1 MTIEDIALQ
10 MTPGIGIKGAV
21 HLLELF
27 GDARSIFAATAD
39 ELVAKADLRPDTA
52 QQIVRRKG
60 FPAAEKELAH
70 CRRNDIAAVASTD
83 PEYPA
88 LLREIPDYPHVI
100 YIKGCVEALS
110 ARCMHRSID
119 SFRAVR
125 LSTNVPAPC
134 CTFSNPMLA
143 KIFTASRTV
152 ERPTPKIFINSDSVG
167 NFPPTSNRPC
177 AICSCNRTAISS
189 ANDLFRIVVSVLSI
203 ITSSDVCAKITD
215 FSKIKKLFAYSNI
228 VRIFTN
234 TRSEN
239 MSPKAYTEQEEQ
251 LARFAK
257 AMGHPARM
265 AILRFLAG
273 QDSCF
278 FGDIHEVL
286 PIAKA
291 TVSQHLK
298 ELKAAG
304 LIQGEIEAPK
314 VRYCINRENWAKAR
328 ESFADF
334 FCEYRKK
341 GSCCG

>member
-1 MTIEDIALQ
+1 
-10 MTPGIGIKGAV
+10 
-21 HLLELF
+21 
-27 GDARSIFAATAD
+27 
-39 ELVAKADLRPDTA
+39 
-52 QQIVRRKG
+52 
-60 FPAAEKELAH
+60 
-70 CRRNDIAAVASTD
+70 
-83 PEYPA
+83 
-88 LLREIPDYPHVI
+88 
-100 YIKGCVEALS
+100 
-110 ARCMHRSID
+110 
-119 SFRAVR
+119 
-125 LSTNVPAPC
+125 
-134 CTFSNPMLA
+134 
-143 KIFTASRTV
+143 
-152 ERPTPKIFINSDSVG
+152 
-167 NFPPTSNRPC
+167 
-177 AICSCNRTAISS
+177 
-189 ANDLFRIVVSVLSI
+189 
-203 ITSSDVCAKITD
+203 
-215 FSKIKKLFAYSNI
+215 
-228 VRIFTN
+228 
-234 TRSEN
+234 

-334 FCEYRKK
+334 FCEYRKVPVAVETAFFRENVRN
-341 GSCCG
+341 SSNYI

>member
-1 MTIEDIALQ
+1 MRGLGGEQTTGIRINVFESFLQMHGGRTIEFVQYFVMRSLGQSHVEIDIGRDTVVQSSGCGGRTAPGEVCPDLFDIRLRTSLRGPFDNGDLQ
-10 MTPGIGIKGAV
+10 NPPD
-21 HLLELF
+21 LLQ
-27 GDARSIFAATAD
+27 IAD
-39 ELVAKADLRPDTA
+39 VGTLHAPLHRLVPCRPAFDE
-52 QQIVRRKG
+52 R
-60 FPAAEKELAH
+60 
-70 CRRNDIAAVASTD
+70 
-83 PEYPA
+83 
-88 LLREIPDYPHVI
+88 
-100 YIKGCVEALS
+100 
-110 ARCMHRSID
+110 
-119 SFRAVR
+119 
-125 LSTNVPAPC
+125 PAPC